1 MESKKGLSDVVTTV
15 LIILLVLAAVVIVWA
30 FVRPAIQSGAGQV
43 SGACVN
49 LDLKVVSCDNEH
61 NAGVSTG
68 FSNITVERGADE
80 VDLQQIVLVFDL
92 VNGDTQVN
100 KTGQSLG
107 ALGRSTFTNFN
118 VASEASQVTV
128 TGEVRTEAGE
138 IKLCQPTAVKVDC

>member
-1 MESKKGLSDVVTTV
+1 MGNKFTREQLEE
-15 LIILLVLAAVVIVWA
+15 LLERNMNSTYNRRICVAAGAV
-30 FVRPAIQSGAGQV
+30 GAGV
-43 SGACVN
+43 ILRYSHEIAAAAGAG
-49 LDLKVVSCDNEH
+49 L
-61 NAGVSTG
+61 
-68 FSNITVERGADE
+68 
-80 VDLQQIVLVFDL
+80 LVFDL